1 MLDLG
6 IFFRCVILYYFF
18 VIEDRNVVCIYL
30 VMIINMI
37 NVNLFFNCYILQ
49 YRKLI
54 NKRKRCFYIIFFKFW
69 CCKVYFLMEFICDM
83 KLV

>member
-6 IFFRCVILYYFF
+6 IFFRCIILYYFF

-54 NKRKRCFYIIFFKFW
+54 NKRKRCFILFFLNFGVVKFIF
-69 CCKVYFLMEFICDM
+69 
-83 KLV
+83 

>member
-6 IFFRCVILYYFF
+6 IFFRCVILYNFF

-37 NVNLFFNCYILQ
+37 NVNLFFNCYIL
-49 YRKLI
+49 
-54 NKRKRCFYIIFFKFW
+54 
-69 CCKVYFLMEFICDM
+69 
-83 KLV
+83 